1 MLLTWPPFSTEGSLP
16 LAALSAGINKLLY
29 ALASPDRWEG
39 HEANQAAHGGSQGWK
54 IHSLLGLV
62 LIKAN
67 GCKRFSEGLL
77 LCHGRGWKGSRISPQ
92 PPGLAARLFP
102 TWSLPGPRSRGA
114 SHVGSL
120 PLQPRVVGS
129 GNRVPGVHVPVHAHG
144 DALLRDREPSAVAPG
159 VGWRVARGSPRLP
172 GLAHL
177 LRVVERA
184 AGLPDALPKALV
196 RHALRREGV
205 RGAAGPGRGQ
215 PPRRAG
221 PAAPAAIASPRPRT
235 AEGRQ
240 QGRAPPGRRAAHP
253 PPPVSAPPDLQELLC
268 VGHGDLHLHL
278 LHDEPRVQ
286 LPATATPG
294 AEVGAEVGAEA
305 ALHAAKSPRA
315 AAPTLPAKWRLAGT
329 TAPSV
334 HRARRAGRP
343 PARLAAP
350 RVHRAALPSAA
361 GGGVLGPMVSPQR
374 SRSRSRGWAGVPGGR
389 PARRG
394 APRLHPRRPGTP
406 PGRGQ
411 RPMSRVGMS
420 FGVTSGCGGGGP
432 GEDGKSWGGK
442 RACRACSGSA
452 PGQLWGGWF
461 PGRPSNSPASCCP
474 AV

>member
-39 HEANQAAHGGSQGWK
+39 HEANQAAYGGSQGWK

-159 VGWRVARGSPRLP
+159 VGWGVARGSPRLP

-196 RHALRREGV
+196 RHALRRDGV

-253 PPPVSAPPDLQELLC
+253 PPP
-268 VGHGDLHLHL
+268 
-278 LHDEPRVQ
+278 R
-286 LPATATPG
+286 
-294 AEVGAEVGAEA
+294 
-305 ALHAAKSPRA
+305 
-315 AAPTLPAKWRLAGT
+315 
-329 TAPSV
+329 
-334 HRARRAGRP
+334 
-343 PARLAAP
+343 
-350 RVHRAALPSAA
+350 
-361 GGGVLGPMVSPQR
+361 LGPS
-374 SRSRSRGWAGVPGGR
+374 
-389 PARRG
+389 
-394 APRLHPRRPGTP
+394 
-406 PGRGQ
+406 
-411 RPMSRVGMS
+411 
-420 FGVTSGCGGGGP
+420 
-432 GEDGKSWGGK
+432 
-442 RACRACSGSA
+442 
-452 PGQLWGGWF
+452 
-461 PGRPSNSPASCCP
+461 
-474 AV
+474 